1 MARKLIAG
9 GLVVAALLA
18 GVAGVSACVI
28 AADHSARLPALGRQ
42 AAEPAAKP
50 VDADAAA
57 DLSNWQETR
66 VTMPGSGTVPVPPR
80 RR

>member
-18 GVAGVSACVI
+18 GLAGVSACVVASDH
-28 AADHSARLPALGRQ
+28 AARIPAAGQ
-42 AAEPAAKP
+42 PAAEPAAKSA
-50 VDADAAA
+50 DADAAL

-66 VTMPGSGTVPVPPR
+66 VTLPGSGSIPKPPGR
-80 RR
+80 R